1 MKEFLFRLSLHQQFL
16 FFLNAI
22 FFGGGVLV
30 EFNFLFLLLLLLL
43 LLLAAQPSFAFHHNM
58 TH

>member
-22 FFGGGVLV
+22 FFGGGRVLV
-30 EFNFLFLLLLLLL
+30 EFNFLFLLLLLL